1 MNSVP
6 NRIRPWC
13 TALLFSAAVTIPLA
27 GHAAEPDWLAEARTS
42 CAADYDDARCAD
54 QGFLQQEYAP
64 ETIAASREVA
74 RKAATRKNRA
84 ETRAMRDVLVKHT
97 GLCDQKP
104 AQYCPPNNLAACAQQ
119 LQQTCST
126 IKRQAAMCE
135 AQTARY
141 CSQHRGGEK
150 CMAMME
156 GQCDD
161 KDQSLDQIL
170 AKYPELSPSQ
180 KAKLKQIAQQLE
192 QNKDRALLSELA
204 SNFLTLLGYGLAL

>member
-1 MNSVP
+1 P
-6 NRIRPWC
+6 EWL
-13 TALLFSAAVTIPLA
+13 TA
-27 GHAAEPDWLAEARTS
+27 ARAS
-42 CAADYDDARCAD
+42 CAADHDDDRCAD
-54 QGFLQQEYAP
+54 QSFLQQEYAP

-74 RKAATRKNRA
+74 RKAAVRKNRA

-104 AQYCPPNNLAACAQQ
+104 AQYCPPNNLAACTQQ
-119 LQQTCST
+119 LQQTCTT

-141 CSQHRGGEK
+141 CTQHRGGEK

-161 KDQSLDQIL
+161 KDQSLD
-170 AKYPELSPSQ
+170 
-180 KAKLKQIAQQLE
+180 
-192 QNKDRALLSELA
+192 
-204 SNFLTLLGYGLAL
+204 